1 MLRNPAYKGVLN
13 FNRRTNSKWHRFL
26 GGVNGRSVER
36 QDEGLEKRDKA
47 DWIIVENAWP
57 ALVDADTFDKV
68 QARLDQ
74 VRKEHL
80 HVTGQSVRQG
90 YLLTGGIL
98 RCGICGGN
106 LIGQTEKLKKANG
119 SIRLWKRYICGTH
132 HKGNVD
138 QCPQRYGVPVDVVEE
153 KVWSYI
159 QRDLWHLQGDAA
171 LCRQVEA
178 ELAKA
183 CGTKADARKALQT
196 RLSDLDGQI
205 GKLTTHLSVLDVQ
218 TATTLGLYVKA
229 KTLADERQ
237 QVQARLAECDQAA
250 PEMPS
255 PAEIAQRAAKE
266 LANVRALLESGS
278 LEQKREL
285 VRAYVKG
292 MKVDPMAKE
301 VELSIMPALFSWIG
315 TGGWRSGGSIL
326 PRVPQCGIVGNWAA
340 WNRICG
346 CWAMEERMV
355 RDAVTTKHEGM
366 KRTKTHEEVL
376 PRSVAGGVR
385 DAVIT
390 KHEATKL
397 TK

>member
-1 MLRNPAYKGVLN
+1 M
-13 FNRRTNSKWHRFL
+13 
-26 GGVNGRSVER
+26 
-36 QDEGLEKRDKA
+36 
-47 DWIIVENAWP
+47 
-57 ALVDADTFDKV
+57 
-68 QARLDQ
+68 
-74 VRKEHL
+74 
-80 HVTGQSVRQG
+80 RQG

-98 RCGICGGN
+98 HCGICGGN
-106 LIGQTEKLKKANG
+106 LIGQTEKLKKADG

-237 QVQARLAECDQAA
+237 QVQARLAESTRQPRKC
-250 PEMPS
+250 
-255 PAEIAQRAAKE
+255 PA
-266 LANVRALLESGS
+266 
-278 LEQKREL
+278 
-285 VRAYVKG
+285 
-292 MKVDPMAKE
+292 
-301 VELSIMPALFSWIG
+301 
-315 TGGWRSGGSIL
+315 
-326 PRVPQCGIVGNWAA
+326 
-340 WNRICG
+340 
-346 CWAMEERMV
+346 
-355 RDAVTTKHEGM
+355 
-366 KRTKTHEEVL
+366 L
-376 PRSVAGGVR
+376 PRSPSVPPRNWPTCGRCWNPAAWSR
-385 DAVIT
+385 NANWSAPT
-390 KHEATKL
+390 SKA
-397 TK
+397 